1 MVADPNFRKED
12 FLALTKP
19 RAGDKS
25 ATPKSFVVVVEEIN
39 NLIFDLLGE
48 IRETH
53 REGRRGMS
61 LRGRVG
67 FGGSKPLNVGAGWKR
82 DGD

>member
-1 MVADPNFRKED
+1 MVADSNFRKEV

-19 RAGDKS
+19 RAGDES

-53 REGRRGMS
+53 R
-61 LRGRVG
+61 RGR
-67 FGGSKPLNVGAGWKR
+67 
-82 DGD
+82 